1 MAKFHGVIG
10 YAIQTE
16 TAPGVWQDIITEK
29 EYSGDVILN
38 QQRWQKSENVND
50 DFNVDNSISIIA
62 DPFAFKNLGYM
73 KYVEWMETKWKIQSV
88 SLNRP
93 RVVIQIGG
101 IYHDQS

>member
-62 DPFAFKNLGYM
+62 DPFAFKKFGLYEICRMDGNE
-73 KYVEWMETKWKIQSV
+73 VEKFNQ
-88 SLNRP
+88 
-93 RVVIQIGG
+93 
-101 IYHDQS
+101 YH

>member
-16 TAPGVWQDIITEK
+16 TAPGVWQDKITEK

-38 QQRWQKSENVND
+38 QQRWQKSENAND

-62 DPFAFKNLGYM
+62 DPFAFKNLGCM
-73 KYVEWMETKWKIQSV
+73 KYVEWMGTKWKIQSI

-93 RVVIQIGG
+93 RVTIQIGG